1 MNLSEK
7 CAYLKGL
14 MDGLEID
21 TSTKDGKA
29 LVRMSEIISEVV
41 DYVEDMRLQMDSITD
56 WLSDLADMGEDSD
69 EYSEDLDY
77 DDVDELCGADSDSG
91 CLESD
96 VDCSECEGCP
106 VKEETESVE
115 EDTAPVEDE
124 PEASEEEYTE
134 EELSDMLD
142 RYIEEELTAIS
153 EADEDDTEETVD
165 DDDDDDTVE
174 EETVSEDDSE
184 PVTEAETE
192 TVSET
197 EDEDEELDM
206 EEEEELYE
214 VTCPSCDETVFV
226 SEETLNAG
234 SMKCPNCGEL
244 LEFDYDGMTIED
256 FED

>member
-1 MNLSEK
+1 
-7 CAYLKGL
+7 

-29 LVRMSEIISEVV
+29 LVRMSEIISDVV
-41 DYVEDMRLQMDSITD
+41 DYVEDMRLQMDSVTD
-56 WLSDLADMGEDSD
+56 WLSDLADM
-69 EYSEDLDY
+69 SEDADESDY
-77 DDVDELCGADSDSG
+77 DDVDELCDADTDSG

-106 VKEETESVE
+106 VKEEPETAVE
-115 EDTAPVEDE
+115 ETAPVE
-124 PEASEEEYTE
+124 EETETAEEKSDIDEYTE

-142 RYIEEELTAIS
+142 RYIDEELAAIS
-153 EADEDDTEETVD
+153 EADEDDPDETVD

-184 PVTEAETE
+184 PVTE

-197 EDEDEELDM
+197 EDEDDEELDM